1 MLVEVL
7 LPYTLDYGSI
17 LLTNNSGSFNPSGI
31 FAGVYDFT
39 ITDNNSCTYTETVT
53 FNEPDSITFNPIITD
68 VFCQDACTGEIT
80 AIVAG
85 GVGLGNGSNYSYQW

>member
-1 MLVEVL
+1 MVVV
-7 LPYTLDYGSI
+7 

-68 VFCQDACTGEIT
+68 VFCQDSCTGEIT
-80 AIVAG
+80 AVVAG
-85 GVGLGNGSNYSYQW
+85 GVGLGNGSNYSYQWYDDHKLLSPM